1 MMERVELTLGLHPQ
15 QDTDS
20 SALERTEKLLF
31 EGLLGGAKQR
41 TEELSKNP
49 VELCSTVALCAA
61 GGAALNLM
69 NRAGGRWG
77 LAAKATSG
85 TMALLTAGDVVRR
98 GVPTVA
104 AVMDTWS
111 STTNLEHDKN
121 VVAAY
126 AGSALVDYPLM
137 MVSGYAGFRG
147 ANALPVRRDLA
158 AVARALQI
166 ARGSSEQISGNGP
179 YELPP
184 IPHSVVV
191 AETQTGPRIG
201 NLQMAAGYDFP
212 PMARITAD
220 SPIANPWTTP
230 MLPRMV
236 NIARQPGVGEVSPGA
251 AYELPPIPRFTF
263 DGAKPIQHLAA
274 QQSRFVPLTVPVDLL
289 RMRH

>member
-1 MMERVELTLGLHPQ
+1 MSFPAAELTLGLRA
-15 QDTDS
+15 QDTDQ

-31 EGLLGGAKQR
+31 DGILGGAKQR
-41 TEELSKNP
+41 TEELWQNP
-49 VELCSTVALCAA
+49 VELSGTAVLCAA
-61 GGAALNLM
+61 SGAALNLM

-85 TMALLTAGDVVRR
+85 TMALVMAGDVVRR
-98 GVPTVA
+98 GVPTVG
-104 AVMDTWS
+104 AVIDTWNS
-111 STTNLEHDKN
+111 PTNFEHNKN
-121 VVAAY
+121 VVGAY

-137 MVSGYAGFRG
+137 MLSGYAGFRG
-147 ANALPVRRDLA
+147 ASALPVRGDLA

-184 IPHSVVV
+184 IPHSVEV

-201 NLQMAAGYDFP
+201 SIQMAAGYEFP

-230 MLPRMV
+230 MLPKMV
-236 NIARQPGVGEVSPGA
+236 NIARRSGA
-251 AYELPPIPRFTF
+251 GGL
-263 DGAKPIQHLAA
+263 
-274 QQSRFVPLTVPVDLL
+274 VPVPRMSFHQFHGLL
-289 RMRH
+289 STEQNRFNTLRRNRVVLSR